1 MNSIKIYKKV
11 IDMVTKVE
19 GQKVCEDDDDY
30 PYLSCMNVS
39 MIIETKIFFL
49 VQPDIEGIIILEVLL
64 N

>member
-1 MNSIKIYKKV
+1 
-11 IDMVTKVE
+11 MVTKVE